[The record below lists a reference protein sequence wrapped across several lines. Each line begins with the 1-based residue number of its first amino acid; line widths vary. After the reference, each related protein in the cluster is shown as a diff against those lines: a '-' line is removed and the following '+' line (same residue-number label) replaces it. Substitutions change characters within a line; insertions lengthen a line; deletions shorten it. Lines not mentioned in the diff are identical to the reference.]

1 MHASNHPHVLDIELT
16 SFSLFLFARVACSF
30 SLFVCCFRYHLD
42 NISVW
47 IDVRGPN
54 IPPNS
59 TAEQDHASRML
70 VNPRQT
76 LRAILSNPK
85 LLKKNY
91 VIPGIP
97 MFIVL
102 PKQ

>member
-1 MHASNHPHVLDIELT
+1 M
-16 SFSLFLFARVACSF
+16 
-30 SLFVCCFRYHLD
+30 D

-54 IPPNS
+54 IPSDS
-59 TAEQDHASRML
+59 TPEQDQAARML

-85 LLKKNY
+85 LAKKNY

-97 MFIVL
+97 TFIVL